1 MDKIK
6 NPYLHLHDEGYN
18 CFACAPWNPVGLH
31 MEFYEDG
38 DEIVSFWEPGLNYQS
53 WLNTVHGG
61 IQATLL
67 DETAGW
73 YITRKMQTA
82 GVTSNMSV
90 RYRHT
95 VPAGPGVKLEIRVKF
110 KEMKHNLVF
119 LQGSIIHDGKVCT
132 TADLTYFTFTQD
144 KAKSDFF
151 FSGCELEKDAED
163 A

>member
-132 TADLTYFTFTQD
+132 DLTYFTFPQD